1 MAVSVSVVLPQPAQ
15 REIGMNAVASGE
27 EHPVLWLLHGASD
40 DHTTWL
46 RRTSIERYASE
57 RGLAVVMPNAH
68 LSSYANMA
76 HGGRFY
82 DFVSDELPRLM
93 REFLPLSAKREDNF
107 IAGNSM
113 GGYGAMKIG
122 VNHPDRYAAI
132 GCFSAGV
139 NRPGAPRSSV
149 IPEDE
154 WKRRQKLLYDGQ
166 DITGTLEDTLA
177 MVKKNS
183 TLPVCRAST
192 IPAAHR
198 TFSSTAPARRAIS
211 SFPSPATLTATS
223 TRSTRAS
230 TTGTTGIGTFVI
242 FCNSRRSRE
251 LRSKHRFALCAG
263 ACAPGGNRRALGRP
277 GWRGIF
283 PVCGGADVISLTHP
297 PPAWYDFF
305 RQNKGPLPRFRDGGP
320 FGAGGEAAFL
330 PARRKASLSRLRK
343 GDSGM
348 TLREFFQEHNRA
360 ALAFSG
366 GTDSALLLWAAAQY
380 GSAGARLLRQ
390 NAVSACV

>member
-1 MAVSVSVVLPQPAQ
+1 MAFLQIECFSETLSMAVSVSVVLPQPAQ
-15 REIGMNAVASGE
+15 REIGMNAAASGE

-93 REFLPLSAKREDNF
+93 REFLPLSAEREDNF

-183 TLPVCRAST
+183 TLPV
-192 IPAAHR
+192 
-198 TFSSTAPARRAIS
+198 
-211 SFPSPATLTATS
+211 
-223 TRSTRAS
+223 
-230 TTGTTGIGTFVI
+230 
-242 FCNSRRSRE
+242 
-251 LRSKHRFALCAG
+251 
-263 ACAPGGNRRALGRP
+263 
-277 GWRGIF
+277 
-283 PVCGGADVISLTHP
+283 
-297 PPAWYDFF
+297 
-305 RQNKGPLPRFRDGGP
+305 LPRVYHTCGTQDFLLDRARETRDL
-320 FGAGGEAAFL
+320 FL
-330 PARRKASLSRLRK
+330 SLP
-343 GDSGM
+343 GNPYGYVY
-348 TLREFFQEHNRA
+348 EEHEGVHDWDYWDRYICDFLQFTA
-360 ALAFSG
+360 KP
-366 GTDSALLLWAAAQY
+366 
-380 GSAGARLLRQ
+380 
-390 NAVSACV
+390 